1 MDQKTK
7 KMMWWI
13 KAWSFIKRYW
23 QAIAGFLVALITV
36 FAFRKKPDADEILEN
51 EKLSNQKELEAIAK
65 SEEILKNKS
74 DKAEYLYK
82 KALKEIEDRSKE
94 QQKEL
99 SDNMKKEVERII
111 KEHQEDPSELT
122 ERISQ
127 LTGFVVH
134 VEED

>member
-1 MDQKTK
+1 MDQKTEK
-7 KMMWWI
+7 NMWWI
-13 KAWSFIKRYW
+13 KVWGFIKKYW
-23 QAIAGFLVALITV
+23 QAIAGFLIALITV
-36 FAFRKKPDADEILEN
+36 FAFRKKPGADEILEN
-51 EKLSNQKELEAIAK
+51 EKESNKKELEAIAK

-82 KALKEIEDRSKE
+82 KALKEIEVKHKE
-94 QQKEL
+94 DQKEL

-111 KEHQEDPSELT
+111 KEHQENPSELS